1 MRLLTILAFLFI
13 SPIIHAGN
21 AAIANHIE
29 AEINMLSVQV
39 EHLESAVRL
48 IQSGLKPEERYE
60 RIAEPVFRAVDQS
73 LSQSGL
79 TLQSFYQFK
88 ARYQSAIDAWLNR
101 HTATAGKLRQLRAK
115 RDNLT
120 RILDGAN

>member
-1 MRLLTILAFLFI
+1 MRLLTIFVFLFI
-13 SPIIHAGN
+13 SPIIHAEN
-21 AAIANHIE
+21 AAIGNHVE
-29 AEINMLSVQV
+29 AEINMLTVQV

-48 IQSGLKPEERYE
+48 IQSGLRPEERYE
-60 RIAEPVFRAVDQS
+60 RIAQPVFNAVDRS

-88 ARYQSAIDAWLNR
+88 ERYQRAIDTWLKK
-101 HTATAGKLRQLRAK
+101 HTAEASKLKQLRAK